1 MPLAARATLFCKAVW
16 RMEGIKKMNHAYL
29 SRKRGIYLLS
39 ILCLIFFTGTAGSAQ
54 EQISDEKKENVFT
67 AADIAKMNV
76 SNVTDALERA
86 PGITAVGKD
95 IFINGSPEIIVLLD
109 GRSIKDPISGD
120 IKWDQISLLNIGRI
134 EIVKGGGAEYGE
146 NSSGGVILITSKLAD
161 SFRGN
166 LEVAAG
172 NMAYK
177 EFGAD
182 IQTRYKDLKIGIMG
196 GYEYDDGWRENEHKK
211 VTRAGL
217 NLSYSPRQDIAFS
230 PSVSYLKDI
239 KGLGG
244 PYFAPTLYNEATFES
259 LSVNLFARI
268 KKLNSKSIY
277 TNSMD
282 QSIDE
287 APAPIPHNIKITPE
301 IFSQEFTSAFSFLSA
316 GKLNT
321 GVGYE
326 HARID
331 VETNINNAR
340 MPTTTQKEEKGWLF
354 ATYKYEPENN
364 PLSLYLG
371 LRGTYYNNFD
381 NSVNPELSLGYKKAN
396 YGAVLIFNL
405 NEKLPG
411 YRDRYRSDAFVIAN
425 PDLGKEKYT
434 NYKLNLFYSPVK
446 MLSFNI
452 TPYYTE
458 VEDLI
463 SMDSITTENGLRRTH
478 VNIGSATEK
487 GVDTSIS
494 WKPAQQF
501 NVSISYNYRSAKD
514 DDTGLWLPMRAEHR
528 FQGKILMTPLDRLS
542 ISTTVNWSSKEF
554 SNSANTMSVGSYY
567 EADGRIEY
575 ALDGY
580 TLFFQ
585 IDNIFDEERIQPFL
599 VPARTRFYYAGIK
612 YSF

>member
-1 MPLAARATLFCKAVW
+1 MDHVYQ
-16 RMEGIKKMNHAYL
+16 N
-29 SRKRGIYLLS
+29 RKRGLCLLS
-39 ILCLIFFTGTAGSAQ
+39 ILCLFLFIGTAGFAQ
-54 EQISDEKKENVFT
+54 EHMADEQKENVFT
-67 AADIAKMNV
+67 AQDIAEMNV

-95 IFINGSPEIIVLLD
+95 IFINGSPEILVLLD
-109 GRSIKDPISGD
+109 GRSLKDSISGE

-134 EIVKGGGAEYGE
+134 EIIKGGGAEYGE

-161 SFRGN
+161 TFRGN
-166 LEVAAG
+166 VEIAAG
-172 NMAYK
+172 NMDYK
-177 EFGAD
+177 EFGGD
-182 IQTRYKDLKIGIMG
+182 IQTRYKDVKIGLMG
-196 GYEYDDGWRENEHKK
+196 GFEYDDGWRENEHKK

-217 NLSYSPRQDIAFS
+217 NLSYNPYQDITFS
-230 PSVSYLKDI
+230 PSFSYLKDI

-259 LSVNLFARI
+259 YSVNLFVKI

-282 QSIDE
+282 RSIDE

-301 IFSQEFTSAFSFLSA
+301 IFSQEFTSTFSFLEA

-331 VETNINNAR
+331 IETSINNVR

-354 ATYKYEPENN
+354 ATYKYEPDSD
-364 PLSLYLG
+364 PFSFYLG

-381 NSVNPELSLGYKKAN
+381 NSLNPELSFGYKKTN
-396 YGAVLIFNL
+396 YGAIFIFNL

-425 PDLGKEKYT
+425 PDLGKEKYK
-434 NYKLNLFYSPVK
+434 NYKLTLFYSPVK
-446 MLSFNI
+446 TLSFNI
-452 TPYYTE
+452 TPFYTE

-463 SMDSITTENGLRRTH
+463 SMDSIETDNGLKRTH
-478 VNIGSATEK
+478 VNVGSATEK

-494 WKPAQQF
+494 WKPDKRF
-501 NVSISYNYRSAKD
+501 NVSISYNYKSAKD
-514 DDTGLWLPMRAEHR
+514 DETGLWLPMRAEHR
-528 FQGKILMTPLDRLS
+528 FQGKILMSPVDRLS
-542 ISTTVNWSSKEF
+542 ISTTVNWSSKEY
-554 SNSANTMSVGSYY
+554 SNRSNTINVGSYY

-585 IDNIFDEERIQPFL
+585 IDNMFDEERIQPFL
-599 VPARTRFYYAGIK
+599 VPARTRFYYAGVK